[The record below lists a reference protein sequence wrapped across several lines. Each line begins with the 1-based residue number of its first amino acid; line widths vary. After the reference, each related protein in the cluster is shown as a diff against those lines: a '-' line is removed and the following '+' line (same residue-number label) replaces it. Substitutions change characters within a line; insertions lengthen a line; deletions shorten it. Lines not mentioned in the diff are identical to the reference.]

1 MAVRRRRSVKPRPHT
16 VILKGD
22 PAMEAAKDNSRLI
35 LKWGIVVALA
45 LLTLWACL
53 HNGLPQTQV
62 SFFTITVFALAI
74 FALDLLPDALVATVL
89 PAAYIIAGVGKPG
102 IIYAPWGSTVGWVML
117 GGMLFAAI
125 MLQTGLAKRLSLW
138 CMHLAGGS
146 INKLLFGI
154 VAAGYILGPAIPTMM
169 GKAALVLVIC
179 VGICESLNIEKKTP
193 LGAAILFAG
202 FLSFSASR
210 IAYLTGGGDIVM
222 YVKTMTQK
230 LGITITWNDYFIHHF
245 GLAVIYA
252 ALSLFVVILV
262 LRPKSPGGI
271 KDFVETERAKLG
283 SMKIAEV
290 KTAAL
295 LILLVALMAT
305 DKYHGI
311 DAAWIILILCFVA
324 ALPGFNLLDLKRFNS
339 VSLSPLLFVLGCMT
353 IGSGAQACGVDKV
366 MAQAVVPY
374 MQGSSDFALTGIGY
388 WLGVA
393 VNFLLTP
400 LAALSSMTVPLT
412 EIIHGLGVNPVP
424 VMYAFNYGLDQYIFP
439 YEFAGLLYVYSA
451 GYISMRQL
459 MVVCGVRMLVGFG
472 FLMALCYPYW
482 EFLGLYK
489 LP

>member
-1 MAVRRRRSVKPRPHT
+1 MHDTNA
-16 VILKGD
+16 
-22 PAMEAAKDNSRLI
+22 NSRLI
-35 LKWGIVVALA
+35 LQWGTVVAA
-45 LLTLWACL
+45 TLLTLLACL
-53 HNGLPQTQV
+53 HNGLPAAQV
-62 SFFTITVFALAI
+62 SFFTITVFALTI
-74 FALDLLPDALVATVL
+74 FAWDLLPDALVATVL

-102 IIYAPWGSTVGWVML
+102 VIYAPWGSSVGWVML

-125 MLQTGLAKRLSLW
+125 MLQTGLAKRLSLA
-138 CMHLAGGS
+138 CLRLAGGS
-146 INKLLFGI
+146 IYRLLFGI

-193 LGAAILFAG
+193 LGASILFAG
-202 FLSFSASR
+202 FLAFSASR

-252 ALSLFVVILV
+252 VLSLLVVIVV

-271 KDFVETERAKLG
+271 REFVSAERAKLG
-283 SMKIAEV
+283 AMKPAEI
-290 KTAAL
+290 KTAGL
-295 LILLVALMAT
+295 LILLVGLMAT

-311 DAAWIILILCFVA
+311 DAAWIILVLCFVA
-324 ALPGFNLLDLKRFNS
+324 ALPGFGLLDVKRFNS

-353 IGSGAQACGVDKV
+353 IGSGAQASGVDKV
-366 MAQAVVPY
+366 MAQAVIPY
-374 MQGSSDFALTGIGY
+374 MQGSSDLVLTSISY

-400 LAALSSMTVPLT
+400 LAALSSMTVPLV
-412 EIIHGLGVNPVP
+412 EIVRDLGVNPVP
-424 VMYAFNYGLDQYIFP
+424 VMYAFNYGLDQYLFP

-459 MVVCGVRMLVGFG
+459 LLVCGARMIVGFG
-472 FLMALCYPYW
+472 FVLTMCYPYW
-482 EFLGLYK
+482 EFLGLYALK
-489 LP
+489 